1 MILTHYPGSFKSSAN
16 SGLPVKISAVEN
28 GVKMAAG
35 HDSRSFHLPGIPA
48 DDISGRIFMHLQPR
62 LRHPLLEII
71 TGAGKFFCV
80 GKPGAAAAG
89 S

>member
-48 DDISGRIFMHLQPR
+48 DDISGRIF
-62 LRHPLLEII
+62 LRFYRMSK
-71 TGAGKFFCV
+71 AGRD
-80 GKPGAAAAG
+80 ADEL
-89 S
+89 